1 MVITKYITEYRATG
15 VRHSEVRLV
24 TCDVCD
30 MWWRISVTFK
40 RHLLAQKDQQCIQ
53 PSEFKHKKL
62 QCFMYFL
69 SLMDILEIY
78 LTEVVPGSQNGV
90 VCGIIVTVVA
100 YKTQRVATCSMQYY
114 LQQQWIHNILYYSF
128 CNILNLNGGCVGV
141 GKQCIYSWL
150 SVVNVLCM
158 PKGERFTPSLIK

>member
-1 MVITKYITEYRATG
+1 M
-15 VRHSEVRLV
+15 
-24 TCDVCD
+24 
-30 MWWRISVTFK
+30 TFK

-62 QCFMYFL
+62 QYVLCNLL

-114 LQQQWIHNILYYSF
+114 LQQQ
-128 CNILNLNGGCVGV
+128 
-141 GKQCIYSWL
+141 
-150 SVVNVLCM
+150 
-158 PKGERFTPSLIK
+158 